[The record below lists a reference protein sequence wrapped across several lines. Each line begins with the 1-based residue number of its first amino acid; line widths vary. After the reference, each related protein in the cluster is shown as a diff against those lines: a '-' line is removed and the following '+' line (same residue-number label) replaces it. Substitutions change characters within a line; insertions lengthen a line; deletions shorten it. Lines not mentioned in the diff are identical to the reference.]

1 MDYLYNIKKIDELE
15 IGDIIFMEVDENN
28 RPICEYIIL
37 ENLDD
42 GYKSTFCLEEKSMRK
57 LDFNDMKF
65 VYFLGNMCQKLS
77 IKELM
82 KNVQKRYVWLGIE
95 YDLIKVLVNL
105 LDGNVEKYNYETEE
119 WEYLNDEVED
129 NGYIM
134 TLTFDSVRFRI
145 NLTTL
150 KVQMAN
156 SHTLRFRNYNNF
168 LLGLEGDYVFNSEN
182 ELELIK
188 PNGETK

>member
-1 MDYLYNIKKIDELE
+1 LDYLYNIKKIDELE

>member
-1 MDYLYNIKKIDELE
+1 LDYLYNIKKIDELE

-77 IKELM
+77 I
-82 KNVQKRYVWLGIE
+82 
-95 YDLIKVLVNL
+95 
-105 LDGNVEKYNYETEE
+105 
-119 WEYLNDEVED
+119 
-129 NGYIM
+129 
-134 TLTFDSVRFRI
+134 
-145 NLTTL
+145 
-150 KVQMAN
+150 
-156 SHTLRFRNYNNF
+156 
-168 LLGLEGDYVFNSEN
+168 
-182 ELELIK
+182 
-188 PNGETK
+188 